1 MIKYS
6 QKECRKGE
14 KIMNE
19 NTMNICE
26 MEQEI
31 LTVRNKYK
39 PYFELQ
45 NEVRKLKKERM
56 EMLLKAESF
65 LLILITMISA
75 DLIYKFF
82 IM

>member
-1 MIKYS
+1 
-6 QKECRKGE
+6 
-14 KIMNE
+14 MNE

>member
-1 MIKYS
+1 
-6 QKECRKGE
+6 
-14 KIMNE
+14 MNE
-19 NTMNICE
+19 NTMNISE
-26 MEQEI
+26 MEQEL
-31 LTVRNKYK
+31 LTVRSKYK

-65 LLILITMISA
+65 LLILIAMVSV

>member
-1 MIKYS
+1 
-6 QKECRKGE
+6 
-14 KIMNE
+14 
-19 NTMNICE
+19 MNISE
-26 MEQEI
+26 MEQEL
-31 LTVRNKYK
+31 LTVRSKYK

-65 LLILITMISA
+65 LLILITMISV

>member
-1 MIKYS
+1 
-6 QKECRKGE
+6 
-14 KIMNE
+14 MNE
-19 NTMNICE
+19 NTMNISE
-26 MEQEI
+26 MEQEL
-31 LTVRNKYK
+31 LTVRSKYK

-65 LLILITMISA
+65 LLILITMISV

>member
-1 MIKYS
+1 MTKYS
-6 QKECRKGE
+6 QIEYRKGE

-19 NTMNICE
+19 NTMNISE
-26 MEQEI
+26 MEQEL
-31 LTVRNKYK
+31 LTVRSKYK

-65 LLILITMISA
+65 LLILITMISV

>member
-1 MIKYS
+1 MTKYS
-6 QKECRKGE
+6 QKECRKGD
-14 KIMNE
+14 KNMNE
-19 NTMNICE
+19 NTMNISE
-26 MEQEI
+26 MEQEL
-31 LTVRNKYK
+31 LTVRSKYK

-65 LLILITMISA
+65 LLILIAMVSV